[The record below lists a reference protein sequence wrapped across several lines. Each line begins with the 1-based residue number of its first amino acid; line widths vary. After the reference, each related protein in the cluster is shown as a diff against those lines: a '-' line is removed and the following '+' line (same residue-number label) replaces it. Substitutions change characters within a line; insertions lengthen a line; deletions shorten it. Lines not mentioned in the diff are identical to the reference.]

1 MSSSDKFLAIEK
13 CVKQSDNILSVSKL
27 CKIAGV
33 SRSGYYNWINSA
45 EKRQL
50 KELKDKDDFAKILE
64 AYQFKGYN
72 KGVKGIYMRLYRT
85 DNRMNQ
91 KKIRRLM
98 RKYGLYCPIRKPN
111 PYKQMVNALKTSN
124 YADNIVNRN
133 FKKGVRKVLLTDISY
148 IPYNNK
154 FCYLSTI
161 LDAYTKEILAYELSK
176 TLRVDFVIRT
186 VDQLVIKHGS
196 TLDDEVIVHSDQGC
210 HYTSYAFIK
219 KLKDENFVQ
228 SMSRRGNCWDNAPQ
242 EGFFGHMK
250 DEIMPKITL
259 AKIFEEVKAVIDD
272 WMDYYNNERYQWELG
287 MLAPSE
293 YYSLITTGF
302 NPLDNIN
309 YE

>member
-176 TLRVDFVIRT
+176 TLRVDFVIKT

>member
-1 MSSSDKFLAIEK
+1 MSSSDKFLAIEE

-176 TLRVDFVIRT
+176 TLRVDFVIKT